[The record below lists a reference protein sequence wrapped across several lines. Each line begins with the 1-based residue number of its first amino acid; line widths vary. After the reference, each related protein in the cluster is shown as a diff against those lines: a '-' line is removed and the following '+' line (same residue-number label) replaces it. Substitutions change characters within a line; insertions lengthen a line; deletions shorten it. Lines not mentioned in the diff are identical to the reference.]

1 MSQKQTRVLAVDDER
16 ESTEWVQLFLESRG
30 YAVRTANDARTSEL
44 LCQLWRPNV
53 ILLDLVMPEVEGVS
67 LLRSLKSHAPT
78 TPIVIVSGEATVSRT
93 VEAFTAG
100 ASTLIEKPVAPAH
113 LLEVVERVTRAAEI
127 EVDLASVDDH
137 DFEELGPMQTR
148 APAMRHLFQTIR
160 TIAPTKVNVLI
171 VGENGTGKELIAAS
185 VHDLSDRRAAP
196 FVKVNCAAIP
206 AELLE
211 SELFGHS
218 RGAFT
223 DAASDRKGL
232 FELAHQGS
240 ILLDEIGE
248 MPPRLQAKL
257 LRVLQEHEFRPVGS
271 TQTVR
276 TDFRLI
282 CATNV
287 DPDQAVREGRLR
299 EDLYFRLNTILLS
312 VPPLRDRLEDVPLLA
327 TEFLRM
333 YAARHHRRLEG
344 IAPAALRALEQHTWP
359 GNVRELEHAIERAV
373 ILARGPEIRASDL
386 PAFPRSHEVKPPSN
400 GGIPRGCTLEEV
412 ERLAILQTLELT
424 GWNKR
429 ATADILGIHRP
440 TLYNKLR
447 KYRLWRREDRFH
459 RGEASNSDS
468 A

>member
-16 ESTEWVQLFLESRG
+16 ESTEWVQVFLESRG
-30 YAVRTANDARTSEL
+30 YEVRTANDARASEL
-44 LCQLWRPNV
+44 LCQLWRPDV
-53 ILLDLVMPEVEGVS
+53 ILLDLIMPEVDGVS
-67 LLRSLKSHAPT
+67 LLRSLRSHAPSA
-78 TPIVIVSGEATVSRT
+78 PIVIISGEATVSRT

-100 ASTLIEKPVAPAH
+100 ASTLLEKPVAPDH
-113 LLEVVERVTRAAEI
+113 LLEILGQVTRAEFEI
-127 EVDLASVDDH
+127 EPTTTDDTI
-137 DFEELGPMQTR
+137 DELGPMRTR

-160 TIAPTKVNVLI
+160 TIAPTDVSVLI

-257 LRVLQEHEFRPVGS
+257 LRVLQEREFRPLGS

-282 CATNV
+282 CATNI
-287 DPDQAVREGRLR
+287 DPDQAVR
-299 EDLYFRLNTILLS
+299 DAI
-312 VPPLRDRLEDVPLLA
+312 
-327 TEFLRM
+327 
-333 YAARHHRRLEG
+333 RRLERQVVE
-344 IAPAALRALEQHTWP
+344 AESARSP
-359 GNVRELEHAIERAV
+359 G
-373 ILARGPEIRASDL
+373 LADGHRVGDQ
-386 PAFPRSHEVKPPSN
+386 PP
-400 GGIPRGCTLEEV
+400 GGVDPMG
-412 ERLAILQTLELT
+412 
-424 GWNKR
+424 
-429 ATADILGIHRP
+429 RP
-440 TLYNKLR
+440 SR
-447 KYRLWRREDRFH
+447 
-459 RGEASNSDS
+459 
-468 A
+468 